1 LTLNTVYYL
10 SKPVE
15 NIPYEYYLAFCD
27 QDLRNRELK
36 NSVAWKSKTDI
47 VDTSELNSTLSPGGL
62 GLGTAFADALLADAF
77 DFQQNAAMK
86 IEKNGVYKRYTHVAV
101 PLCQGDYYVDPET
114 DLAFRCVGTTP
125 SFFTDLLIDA
135 DSEEKFS
142 FAQGRCFVE
151 KSPEHGFFECV
162 VGSVVANRCGIKLGD
177 KLQATHGDPNESSAH
192 IHEQDYTVVGIVKG
206 TGTPND
212 RVVFLN
218 MEGFY
223 LMEDHSKN
231 MEDDSVLST
240 DDDEEDEVEM
250 PEGDLFP
257 DEDDFDTTEDELMI
271 EDPMPSDQD
280 DSLKQQPEQLTDEE
294 EFVRSANAT
303 RIPLPIEQREV
314 TSIVVRTSLK
324 DKAGLLPMFLPSQI
338 NQDFLNNTLDWT
350 PYRPEQAQVA
360 AQAVNPVMQVT
371 SLFET
376 FVNPIRW
383 LLLALTAMIC
393 VVSAL
398 SILVGIYNSMSQRQN
413 EIAVMR
419 ALGAGRSKVMMIML
433 CEAVMLALLGGLLG
447 WVAGHGLNAALSPL
461 VEAKT
466 GVTTKFLEFA
476 PPVQLN
482 QLFLGTLPDWIG
494 KLGFSTE
501 FMLIPGLM
509 ILAVAVG
516 IYPAISAYKTDVS
529 KSLGK

>member
-1 LTLNTVYYL
+1 
-10 SKPVE
+10 
-15 NIPYEYYLAFCD
+15 
-27 QDLRNRELK
+27 
-36 NSVAWKSKTDI
+36 
-47 VDTSELNSTLSPGGL
+47 
-62 GLGTAFADALLADAF
+62 
-77 DFQQNAAMK
+77 
-86 IEKNGVYKRYTHVAV
+86 
-101 PLCQGDYYVDPET
+101 
-114 DLAFRCVGTTP
+114 
-125 SFFTDLLIDA
+125 
-135 DSEEKFS
+135 
-142 FAQGRCFVE
+142 
-151 KSPEHGFFECV
+151 
-162 VGSVVANRCGIKLGD
+162 
-177 KLQATHGDPNESSAH
+177 
-192 IHEQDYTVVGIVKG
+192 
-206 TGTPND
+206 
-212 RVVFLN
+212 
-218 MEGFY
+218 
-223 LMEDHSKN
+223 
-231 MEDDSVLST
+231 
-240 DDDEEDEVEM
+240 
-250 PEGDLFP
+250 
-257 DEDDFDTTEDELMI
+257 
-271 EDPMPSDQD
+271 
-280 DSLKQQPEQLTDEE
+280 
-294 EFVRSANAT
+294 
-303 RIPLPIEQREV
+303 
-314 TSIVVRTSLK
+314 
-324 DKAGLLPMFLPSQI
+324 
-338 NQDFLNNTLDWT
+338 
-350 PYRPEQAQVA
+350 
-360 AQAVNPVMQVT
+360 MQVT